1 MAEGFVNLTG
11 ADALLKRLQALGDET
26 LQRKM
31 ARRALRKGAIVF
43 RDAARENARRLDDP
57 QTRESIARN
66 IAIRES
72 RRGGAAAGGVM
83 LRVGVLGGAKKTQ
96 GTGHPGG
103 DTFYWRFLEF
113 GTKKMA
119 AQPFLRPVLAQKA
132 QQATDAVAVDLERGL
147 DKLTV

>member
-1 MAEGFVNLTG
+1 MEVNLTG
-11 ADALLKRLQALGDET
+11 AEQLLKRLQALGDEN

-31 ARRALRKGAIVF
+31 ARRALRKGAIIF

-132 QQATDAVAVDLERGL
+132 QQATDAVAADLERAL

>member
-11 ADALLKRLQALGDET
+11 ADALLKRLQALGDEN

-31 ARRALRKGAIVF
+31 ARRALRKGAIIF

-96 GTGHPGG
+96 STGHPGG

-132 QQATDAVAVDLERGL
+132 QQATDAVAADLERAL